1 MKKAKPKKTTIA
13 DVARESGVSKTTVSR
28 FLHDDYSSMSE
39 ETKDRIEAVIARLG
53 YRPNRVAQSLKSDRS
68 NSIGLTIA
76 DIGNPFSS
84 LLIKGIQAECRR
96 NGSQLL
102 VTDAGNDPDQEAE
115 NIESLLDA
123 QVDGLIVNTTG
134 GRGEDL
140 RTLVSRPDSKPMVMV
155 DRIESPIP
163 CDSVSTDNAERTVE
177 LIRHAADHGFNAI
190 VFVTEDPAAISTR
203 RARADAVERTL
214 SADPALTGE
223 VLILDR
229 SDDAAVT
236 AAFENLPA
244 VYPDRRLCII
254 ANNDDM
260 LRTCIQ
266 ILSDLDQSI
275 GTDIGLCAFADEKW
289 ACVSGPGITCIDQS
303 PYEMGQKAAQ
313 LLFERLDGSR
323 TGPAECFI
331 SPARLYPHASTT
343 TTA

>member
-155 DRIESPIP
+155 T
-163 CDSVSTDNAERTVE
+163 VSSLQSRATVS
-177 LIRHAADHGFNAI
+177 AQ
-190 VFVTEDPAAISTR
+190 TTR
-203 RARADAVERTL
+203 
-214 SADPALTGE
+214 
-223 VLILDR
+223 
-229 SDDAAVT
+229 
-236 AAFENLPA
+236 
-244 VYPDRRLCII
+244 
-254 ANNDDM
+254 
-260 LRTCIQ
+260 
-266 ILSDLDQSI
+266 
-275 GTDIGLCAFADEKW
+275 K
-289 ACVSGPGITCIDQS
+289 GPS
-303 PYEMGQKAAQ
+303 
-313 LLFERLDGSR
+313 S
-323 TGPAECFI
+323 
-331 SPARLYPHASTT
+331 
-343 TTA
+343 